1 MTSLLQ
7 GLGTESGICKQWY
20 DVQTKATFDFFF
32 FFNSN
37 GVYMQCSA
45 SFIQGKSCFSNHIQS
60 HFQPHLS
67 CMKHYTKHRVID

>member
-32 FFNSN
+32 FLIAMEYTCNALPPSFNEK
-37 GVYMQCSA
+37 VA
-45 SFIQGKSCFSNHIQS
+45 FPITSNHIS
-60 HFQPHLS
+60 NHIYLA
-67 CMKHYTKHRVID
+67 